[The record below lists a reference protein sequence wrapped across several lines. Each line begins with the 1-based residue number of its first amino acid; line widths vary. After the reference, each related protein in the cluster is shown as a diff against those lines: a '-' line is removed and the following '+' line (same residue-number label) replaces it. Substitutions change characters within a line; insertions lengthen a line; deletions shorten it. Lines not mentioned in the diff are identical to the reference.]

1 MYISNFQDTVVALQ
15 AMSEFPTNYLSG
27 DVLNVTIIGQH
38 FREDLTISNFN
49 RDVMQNFE
57 VIFSVVENGLQ
68 VWFLL
73 YSYLVQDIKCIIA
86 EQ

>member
-49 RDVMQNFE
+49 RDVMQKFE
-57 VIFSVVENGLQ
+57 VIFFLLLKTVYS
-68 VWFLL
+68 FLL
-73 YSYLVQDIKCIIA
+73 YSYLVQDIQWIIL